1 MNKMIHLVSHL
12 IKEMD
17 KMNKMIHFITPF
29 IKKIDKMN
37 KMNKDIFFVTPF

>member
-1 MNKMIHLVSHL
+1 MIHLVSHL

-17 KMNKMIHFITPF
+17 KMKKMIHFVIPF